1 MLLFM
6 ASNGLVTSIFSRHR
20 LDPLPLQTSCA
31 SIHSAVECRKENKV
45 KNMTAIVSG
54 FIGGF
59 AMVAVIA
66 FLCWTYL
73 GKTKVGTT
81 KKKARYLLELDHPDP
96 DEIQSIIS
104 ILSTKKDEESRE
116 LKRRLMAKTI
126 DKKDMSPGR
135 HRL

>member
-1 MLLFM
+1 M
-6 ASNGLVTSIFSRHR
+6 I
-20 LDPLPLQTSCA
+20 
-31 SIHSAVECRKENKV
+31 
-45 KNMTAIVSG
+45 AIVSG

-81 KKKARYLLELDHPDP
+81 KKKARYLLELDHPDH
-96 DEIQSIIS
+96 DEIQSVIN

-116 LKRRLMAKTI
+116 LKRRLMAKTV
-126 DKKDMSPGR
+126 DKKGGAPS
-135 HRL
+135 HHKL

>member
-1 MLLFM
+1 M
-6 ASNGLVTSIFSRHR
+6 I
-20 LDPLPLQTSCA
+20 
-31 SIHSAVECRKENKV
+31 
-45 KNMTAIVSG
+45 AIVSG

-81 KKKARYLLELDHPDP
+81 KKKARYLLELDHPDH
-96 DEIQSIIS
+96 DEIQSVIN

-116 LKRRLMAKTI
+116 LKRRLIARTVEKE
-126 DKKDMSPGR
+126 GR
-135 HRL
+135 SRSRST

>member
-1 MLLFM
+1 MI
-6 ASNGLVTSIFSRHR
+6 AIV
-20 LDPLPLQTSCA
+20 
-31 SIHSAVECRKENKV
+31 
-45 KNMTAIVSG
+45 IVSG

-66 FLCWTYL
+66 FLCWIYL

-116 LKRRLMAKTI
+116 LKRRLMAKTV
-126 DKKDMSPGR
+126 DKKGGAPS
-135 HRL
+135 HHKL

>member
-1 MLLFM
+1 M
-6 ASNGLVTSIFSRHR
+6 I
-20 LDPLPLQTSCA
+20 
-31 SIHSAVECRKENKV
+31 
-45 KNMTAIVSG
+45 AIVSG

-81 KKKARYLLELDHPDP
+81 KKKAKYLLELDHPDP

-116 LKRRLMAKTI
+116 LKRRLIARTVEKE
-126 DKKDMSPGR
+126 GR
-135 HRL
+135 SSSRST